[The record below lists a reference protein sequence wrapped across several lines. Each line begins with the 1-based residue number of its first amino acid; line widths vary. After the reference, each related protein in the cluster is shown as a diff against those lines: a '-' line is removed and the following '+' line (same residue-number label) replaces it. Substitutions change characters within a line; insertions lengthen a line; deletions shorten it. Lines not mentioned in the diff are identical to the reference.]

1 MSQQNFPT
9 RKKTPLDEIGLRLT
23 ADTLENGT
31 GRPTL
36 KVYPNGKN
44 SIRFDIWS
52 NLPGDKND
60 GRISLDVPYMIMFTF
75 LELVKHYAEP
85 STPADR
91 SYLELTGFTF
101 FGGKKSEKPE
111 VLGKIFA
118 GKDEN
123 GVVFIS
129 VQVSDSTRP
138 KIMFPLIDQNFSRII
153 TANGPLNKATAS
165 ALYARG
171 YVTALQLFLQHHC
184 SEAYVDKSANK
195 QGGGQGG
202 YGGQGGGNN
211 YGNRG
216 GNGGGQGG
224 QGGYGGGSQPAPA
237 ASGGDD
243 FW

>member
-1 MSQQNFPT
+1 MAQPNFPV
-9 RKKTPLDEIGLRLT
+9 RKKTPLDEVGLRLV

-31 GRPTL
+31 GRPTC

-60 GRISLDVPYMIMFTF
+60 GRISLDVPYMIMYTF
-75 LELVKHYAEP
+75 LELIKYYAEP

-91 SYLELTGFTF
+91 SYVELNGFTF

-111 VLGKIFA
+111 VLGRLYA

-129 VQVSDSTRP
+129 IQVSDSTRP
-138 KIMFPLIDQNFSRII
+138 KIMFPLIDQGFTRIV
-153 TANGPLNKATAS
+153 TAQGPMNKAVAS

-171 YVTALQLFLQHHC
+171 YVTALQLFLQEHC
-184 SEAYVDKSANK
+184 SEAYVDKSQNK
-195 QGGGQGG
+195 QQGGGGNG
-202 YGGQGGGNN
+202 YGNNGGGNN
-211 YGNRG
+211 YGG
-216 GNGGGQGG
+216 GNGGGNN
-224 QGGYGGGSQPAPA
+224 YGGNSQP
-237 ASGGDD
+237 STDTGGGDN
-243 FW
+243 FWG

>member
-1 MSQQNFPT
+1 MAQQNFPT
-9 RKKTPLDEIGLRLT
+9 RKKTPLDEVGLRLI

-60 GRISLDVPYMIMFTF
+60 GRITLDVPYIIMYTFMEMI
-75 LELVKHYAEP
+75 KYYAEP

-91 SYLELTGFTF
+91 SYVELTGFTF

-111 VLGKIFA
+111 VLGKMYS

-129 VQVSDSTRP
+129 IQMADSSRP
-138 KIMFPLIDQNFSRII
+138 KIMFPLIDQSFSRII
-153 TANGPLNKATAS
+153 TAQGPMNKATAS

-184 SEAYVDKSANK
+184 SEAYVDKSQQAK
-195 QGGGQGG
+195 
-202 YGGQGGGNN
+202 GGQGGG
-211 YGNRG
+211 YG
-216 GNGGGQGG
+216 GNSGGNSYGGNSGGGNS
-224 QGGYGGGSQPAPA
+224 YGGGS
-237 ASGGDD
+237 SNNGSSDSSDG

>member
-1 MSQQNFPT
+1 MAQQNFPT
-9 RKKTPLDEIGLRLT
+9 RKKTPLDEVGLRLV

-60 GRISLDVPYMIMFTF
+60 GRITLDVPYIIMYTFMEMI
-75 LELVKHYAEP
+75 KYYAEP

-91 SYLELTGFTF
+91 SYVELTGFTF

-111 VLGKIFA
+111 VLGKMYS

-129 VQVSDSTRP
+129 IQMADSSRP
-138 KIMFPLIDQNFSRII
+138 KIMFPLIDQSFSRII
-153 TANGPLNKATAS
+153 TAQGPMNKATAS

-184 SEAYVDKSANK
+184 SEAYVDKSQQVK
-195 QGGGQGG
+195 
-202 YGGQGGGNN
+202 GGQGGGG
-211 YGNRG
+211 YG
-216 GNGGGQGG
+216 GNSGGNS
-224 QGGYGGGSQPAPA
+224 YGGGS
-237 ASGGDD
+237 SNNSSNDSSDG

>member
-1 MSQQNFPT
+1 MAQPNFPV
-9 RKKTPLDEIGLRLT
+9 RKKTPLDEPGLRLV

-31 GRPTL
+31 GRPTC

-60 GRISLDVPYMIMFTF
+60 GRISLDVPYMIMYTF
-75 LELVKHYAEP
+75 LELIKYYSES

-91 SYLELTGFTF
+91 SYIELNGFTF
-101 FGGKKSEKPE
+101 YGGKKSEKPE
-111 VLGKIFA
+111 VLGKLYA
-118 GKDEN
+118 GKDES

-138 KIMFPLIDQNFSRII
+138 KIMFPLIDQSFTRII
-153 TANGPLNKATAS
+153 TAQGPMNKAAAS

-171 YVTALQLFLQHHC
+171 YVTSLQLFLQTHC
-184 SEAYVDKSANK
+184 SEAYVDKSQNK
-195 QGGGQGG
+195 QQGGNGG
-202 YGGQGGGNN
+202 YGNSGGNN
-211 YGNRG
+211 YGG
-216 GNGGGQGG
+216 GNSGNNYGNNQTSDNAGGGDG
-224 QGGYGGGSQPAPA
+224 
-237 ASGGDD
+237 